1 MSGFVIDNDLYRIAV
16 FYGDRIVFG
25 LYETIDYT
33 LECDTEWSTLE
44 LKWPYI
50 IDQNIHGAECE
61 RQQGL
66 ESIAIFIS
74 GVLL

>member
-1 MSGFVIDNDLYRIAV
+1 MSGFVIDNDTYRIAV
-16 FYGDRIVFG
+16 FYEHRMVFA
-25 LYETIDYT
+25 LYETIDDT
-33 LECDTEWSTLE
+33 LECDTEWNTLE

-50 IDQNIHGAECE
+50 ADQEIHGAECE
-61 RQQGL
+61 PWQGL